1 MRYIFLL
8 APFLAGTFLFSC
20 NPGRKSAKEL
30 TRPAIPPSSI
40 KLPDSLP
47 TLPNSEINLVLK
59 IYAPPILR
67 IADSMVPKEFNSDNW
82 PNYSQPSC
90 DFRYKYHFLRSVLK
104 MSCTNNQINVQFTGN
119 YQLTGSKC
127 LCTMEKPVSPWISG
141 SCGYGKE
148 PLRKVGIS
156 ISSQIII
163 LPNFKLKTVTHL
175 DNIQSYDKCVV
186 SMFSSDVTNLVSDSV
201 RSSVNAFCTAM
212 DAAINGMDY
221 TKTLLQFYQQYKT
234 MAISNYGYVSL
245 NPSLIRLGNLNFSK
259 DTFYLSAGTVCRPE
273 FSSDSQRTITNP
285 GFPYLNLS
293 ERNNASIIY
302 LNFSYGFDFLS
313 RMLNDSLK
321 NKTFYVNGRTIVIKQ
336 ASLKG
341 IGGHRVEIKIEFA
354 GSNRGKLYLR
364 GSPVYDSASQTLTVP
379 DLAYSIEDEDLVL
392 KIAKTISRNKIKKGL
407 SGKTYLDIG
416 ALIKSNIPALN
427 ARLNSELFNH
437 FYSSGKINNIKV
449 LGILAQNDQIRI
461 QVYANV
467 NLALSATGM
476 P

>member
-1 MRYIFLL
+1 
-8 APFLAGTFLFSC
+8 
-20 NPGRKSAKEL
+20 
-30 TRPAIPPSSI
+30 
-40 KLPDSLP
+40 
-47 TLPNSEINLVLK
+47 
-59 IYAPPILR
+59 
-67 IADSMVPKEFNSDNW
+67 
-82 PNYSQPSC
+82 
-90 DFRYKYHFLRSVLK
+90 
-104 MSCTNNQINVQFTGN
+104 
-119 YQLTGSKC
+119 
-127 LCTMEKPVSPWISG
+127 
-141 SCGYGKE
+141 
-148 PLRKVGIS
+148 
-156 ISSQIII
+156 
-163 LPNFKLKTVTHL
+163 
-175 DNIQSYDKCVV
+175 
-186 SMFSSDVTNLVSDSV
+186 
-201 RSSVNAFCTAM
+201 
-212 DAAINGMDY
+212 
-221 TKTLLQFYQQYKT
+221 
-234 MAISNYGYVSL
+234 
-245 NPSLIRLGNLNFSK
+245 
-259 DTFYLSAGTVCRPE
+259 
-273 FSSDSQRTITNP
+273 
-285 GFPYLNLS
+285 
-293 ERNNASIIY
+293 
-302 LNFSYGFDFLS
+302 
-313 RMLNDSLK
+313 MLNDSLK